1 MEPRTAPLPDASPA
15 SAGAPGAPDPS
26 AFVELLGLWRA
37 RDLLWAFVR
46 NDLRQRYVGSS
57 IGFFW
62 TVVNPLLELITYT
75 FVFHVLLDVR
85 FQPAGT
91 TTHYV
96 LFLFCGLMAWSAF
109 ADGITR
115 ATTAIT
121 DSAHLLRKMNFPAI
135 VLPAHVV
142 AAGVVSQLF
151 RFGILLLAILLV
163 GDGLSWHV
171 WLVPVFMAVQAMFTL
186 GLGLFLST
194 MNVYFRDMG
203 HWVSAGLLIGMFV
216 TPVFYPASAYPRQF
230 LLLLYPNPVAQTVGI
245 YQSLLLDQRLPFVN
259 LMLYAV
265 VASAGALV
273 VGASVFAHNRR
284 RFPDLV

>member
-1 MEPRTAPLPDASPA
+1 MELRPNLLPDAAPA
-15 SAGAPGAPDPS
+15 SAGAATPPEAS
-26 AFVELLGLWRA
+26 ALRELWGLWNA
-37 RDLLWAFVR
+37 RGLLWAFVR

-85 FQPAGT
+85 FQPSGT

-96 LFLFCGLMAWSAF
+96 LFLFCGLMAWSGF

-115 ATTAIT
+115 ATSSVT
-121 DSAHLLRKMNFPAI
+121 DSAHLLRKMNFPSI
-135 VLPAHVV
+135 VLPAHMV
-142 AAGVVSQLF
+142 AAAVISQLF
-151 RFGILLLAILLV
+151 RFMILVPAMLLL
-163 GDGLSWHV
+163 GDGLTWHV
-171 WLVPVFMAVQAMFTL
+171 WLIPVFMVVQAMFTL
-186 GLGLFLST
+186 GLGLFLAT
-194 MNVYFRDMG
+194 LDVYFRDMG

-230 LLLLYPNPVAQTVGI
+230 LLLLYPNPVAQIVGI
-245 YQSLLLDQRLPFVN
+245 YQSLLLDHRLPYVN
-259 LMLYAV
+259 SMLYAV
-265 VASAGALV
+265 VVSLLALI